1 MENTIAVIDDAVFL
15 EHRAPGGE
23 EALHPER
30 PERLEAARAGLRAAK
45 LTARQLRLPPR
56 DATLDELHR
65 VHSGRYIEA
74 LAGIIDKSGYLD
86 ADTFFSPLSHR
97 ASLRAAGGAV
107 ALVDSLLD
115 GHATYGVALVRP
127 PGHHARPGSAMG
139 FCLLNNVAVAAAH
152 ARARGA
158 ERVAIV
164 DFDVHHGNGTQE
176 IFYEDPTVLYISTH
190 QYPFYPGTGGA
201 DEQGAG
207 EGTGATLN
215 VPLSPGADDAVYAA
229 AFDRLVAPVVAE
241 FDPDL
246 LLISA
251 GFDAH
256 VRDPLAAMQVTDEGY
271 GRMTR
276 VLASCLPR
284 GASGRIGLV
293 LEGGYDLTGL
303 ETSLRASLEA
313 LDAGAKAPETPG
325 KSVPEPFERDLSAL
339 LAAARRNHPYL

>member
-15 EHRAPGGE
+15 EHRALGDQ
-23 EALHPER
+23 HPER
-30 PERLEAARAGLRAAK
+30 PERLDAARAGLR
-45 LTARQLRLPPR
+45 TARLRAQQVVLPPR
-56 DATLDELHR
+56 DATLDELNR
-65 VHSGRYIEA
+65 VHSARYIEA
-74 LAGIIDKSGYLD
+74 LSGIIDKSGYLD
-86 ADTFFSPLSHR
+86 ADTYFAPRSHR
-97 ASLRAAGGAV
+97 AALRAAGGAV

-127 PGHHARPGSAMG
+127 PGHHARPDSAMG

-176 IFYEDPTVLYISTH
+176 IFYEDPSVLYISTH

-201 DEQGAG
+201 DEQGEG
-207 EGTGATLN
+207 QGTGSTLN
-215 VPLSPGADDAVYAA
+215 VPLSQGADDAVYAA
-229 AFDRLVAPVVAE
+229 AFDRLIAPVLAE

-256 VRDPLAAMQVTDEGY
+256 FRDPLASMQVTDAGY
-271 GRMTR
+271 GAMTR
-276 VLASCLPR
+276 VMASCLPR
-284 GASGRIGLV
+284 GASGRIGVV

-303 ETSLRASLEA
+303 ETSLRATLEA
-313 LDAGAKAPETPG
+313 LDAGADTPETSR
-325 KSVPEPFERDLSAL
+325 KSVPERFERELGAL
-339 LAAARRNHPYL
+339 LEAAKRNHPHL